1 MNNTKWSNG
10 FYIQFRQS
18 FANSTVCLQCE
29 WLMWIIFNTLYN
41 SKGNFFWK
49 IYVYPDTYQRMN
61 TLMNG
66 LNTNSVA
73 HFLFIS
79 YNFEIVKMRIF
90 LNIYSAIYGELFQTQ
105 LSLLLILN
113 IAKVLEQYILERV
126 GGGEGTFHLPLNPS
140 HEYIREGGGMGGD
153 ISAAP

>member
-1 MNNTKWSNG
+1 MK
-10 FYIQFRQS
+10 
-18 FANSTVCLQCE
+18 
-29 WLMWIIFNTLYN
+29 TLIN
-41 SKGNFFWK
+41 
-49 IYVYPDTYQRMN
+49 R
-61 TLMNG
+61 

-140 HEYIREGGGMGGD
+140 HEYIREGGGGRRHFYH
-153 ISAAP
+153 SK